1 MKLTDIALEE
11 TWGELEEEINKRSEF
26 DEQTSVSH

>member
-1 MKLTDIALEE
+1 MKPTDIALEE
-11 TWGELEEEINKRSEF
+11 TWGELEEESSKRFEF